1 MGLSSTQLS
10 EFYCFEFQGRIC
22 VDSKLSS
29 ALTTSI
35 REQSSKVRM
44 NIGRHDVRGKRQAL
58 NKPMLLIARAKG
70 QKYHPLGVVRGK
82 FIFTERPQIT
92 E

>member
-35 REQSSKVRM
+35 REQVKLLRRLAEPFSHLCAQQSSKVRM
-44 NIGRHDVRGKRQAL
+44 NIGRHDVRGLFMRESYYW
-58 NKPMLLIARAKG
+58 I
-70 QKYHPLGVVRGK
+70 
-82 FIFTERPQIT
+82 
-92 E
+92 